1 VQHTRQQRGWCFR
14 LIAYEDSRTYRPL
27 QFKRADD
34 LLKAIRGAMPDFREK
49 DLAVREDADHSYVA
63 FTADWELNDDQMLLL
78 GLNE

>member
-1 VQHTRQQRGWCFR
+1 
-14 LIAYEDSRTYRPL
+14 
-27 QFKRADD
+27 
-34 LLKAIRGAMPDFREK
+34 MPDFKES